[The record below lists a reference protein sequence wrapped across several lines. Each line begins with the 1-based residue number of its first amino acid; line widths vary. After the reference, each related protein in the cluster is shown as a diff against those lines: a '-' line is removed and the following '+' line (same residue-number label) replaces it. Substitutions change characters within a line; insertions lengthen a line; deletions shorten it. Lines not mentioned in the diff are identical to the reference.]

1 MMDFTQTRQP
11 ISDFT
16 MPDLSEFMT
25 TQEAATRLGF
35 HIKTNPM
42 MLRNKTLGDI
52 RFGCAWLVSNFTET
66 SISAD

>member
-1 MMDFTQTRQP
+1 MIDFVRSQKLK
-11 ISDFT
+11 SDIT
-16 MPDLSEFMT
+16 MPDLNEFMT
-25 TQEAATRLGF
+25 TREAAKRLGF
-35 HIKTNPM
+35 HVKTIPM